1 MILISAMGSNRV
13 IGSGAGMPWSV
24 PAEYAQFLAFV
35 RGQTVLFGRKS
46 YEIFGAD
53 LEDAQIVIVSRS
65 MPDPGR
71 AGVQVCGDLDQAIA
85 VARATGRTVYSA
97 GGATIY
103 QQTMPHAEAMYL
115 STIKGEWSGDAY
127 FPEFDEAEWKVSRE
141 EDHPDFVFR
150 VHERR

>member
-1 MILISAMGSNRV
+1 MILISAMGANRV
-13 IGSGAGMPWSV
+13 IGSGSGMPWSV
-24 PAEYAQFLAFV
+24 PEEYAQFLSFV
-35 RGQTVLFGRKS
+35 RGSTVLFGRKS

-71 AGVQVCGDLDQAIA
+71 PGVQVCSDLDTAIEA
-85 VARATGRTVYSA
+85 ARATGRTVFCA
-97 GGATIY
+97 GGAAIY
-103 QQTMPHAEAMYL
+103 AQTLPRAEAMYL

-127 FPEFDEAEWKVSRE
+127 FPEFDEADWKVTRE
-141 EDHPDFVFR
+141 EDHPAFVFR

>member
-24 PAEYAQFLAFV
+24 PEEYAQFLSFV

-53 LEDAQIVIVSRS
+53 LEDARIVIVSRS

-71 AGVQVCGDLDQAIA
+71 PGVQVCGDLEQAITA
-85 VARATGRTVYSA
+85 ARATGRTVYSA

-115 STIKGEWSGDAY
+115 STIKGDWSGDAY
-127 FPEFDEAEWKVSRE
+127 FPEFDESEWRVTRE
-141 EDHPDFVFR
+141 EDHPAFVFR
-150 VHERR
+150 IHERR